1 MKLHFLLLT
10 FFIFPSSSQQQAIM
24 GDSSS
29 SSDSDSESE
38 SDPNTPITAP
48 ATTNDAT
55 AATSEA
61 PPTAGGDQE
70 GNQQNKAPRRTH
82 SIAHNDFEDKNIVL
96 FNVDLETGGNDCG
109 PVQISVA
116 ASDPQNK
123 TSLEEFDSCVKP
135 AIDAEWSQR
144 AMMCM
149 ASSQANKGSRMLA
162 KLKLSGMTCC
172 NILKGC

>member
-10 FFIFPSSSQQQAIM
+10 FFIFPSSPQQQAIM

-82 SIAHNDFEDKNIVL
+82 SIAHYDFL
-96 FNVDLETGGNDCG
+96 G
-109 PVQISVA
+109 
-116 ASDPQNK
+116 
-123 TSLEEFDSCVKP
+123 
-135 AIDAEWSQR
+135 
-144 AMMCM
+144 
-149 ASSQANKGSRMLA
+149 
-162 KLKLSGMTCC
+162 LSGYAKDNCGRETHVHRPSYQLERQEASRFPSQPPGETNQGLLREAPCQEEAEEAE
-172 NILKGC
+172 N